1 MSDDWQVPD
10 DLADRIRRLDR
21 TDAWAREIERTAEV
35 RAILTDLIAELRE
48 GHPTFGDEPPL
59 WVKTALYAA
68 EARLRE
74 VQHPRHDEAACMTRT
89 RTPP

>member
-35 RAILTDLIAELRE
+35 RAILTDLIAELRNEHRE
-48 GHPTFGDEPPL
+48 GRDGYCEECDVAQWPCPSEEAARF
-59 WVKTALYAA
+59 A

-74 VQHPRHDEAACMTRT
+74 VTTDE
-89 RTPP
+89 